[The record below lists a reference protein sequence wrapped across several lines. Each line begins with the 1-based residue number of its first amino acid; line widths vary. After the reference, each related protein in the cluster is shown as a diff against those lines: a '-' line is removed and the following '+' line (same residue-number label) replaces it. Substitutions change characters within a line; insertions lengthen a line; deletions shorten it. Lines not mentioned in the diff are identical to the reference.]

1 MTESVLVVA
10 AIAFA
15 ASIVFAVSNH
25 VQHIAL
31 DYMDVRAGTLVNVA
45 TTALLLWLASPL
57 FLVPETL
64 LTRAA
69 LLFALAGLIV
79 PSLSMTLHTLSV
91 RMIGPG
97 ITAGLTST
105 SPVFAMVIAVAVL
118 GEIVTGRT
126 VVGTAIVVGGIGFI
140 ALRSRRSGA
149 SWPLWAVLVPLGA
162 ALTRGIAHNIIKFGF
177 GELPSPMTAALIGST
192 VSLLVL
198 LTINGVGRQGLPRIG
213 PGYYWFGL
221 LGVLNAIGLIGI
233 NTALHL
239 GEVVIVAPLI
249 ATTPVF
255 TLLVGWLFF
264 RREAVTWSALVAIT
278 IIFTGCVLIV
288 TR

>member
-1 MTESVLVVA
+1 MTESVFLVS
-10 AIAFA
+10 AIAIS
-15 ASIVFAVSNH
+15 ASIVFAFSNH
-25 VQHIAL
+25 IQHIAL
-31 DYMDVRAGTLVNVA
+31 DHMDVRTGTIVNVA

-69 LLFALAGLIV
+69 ALFALAGLIV

-91 RMIGPG
+91 RTIGPG

-118 GEIVTGRT
+118 GEIVTGR
-126 VVGTAIVVGGIGFI
+126 VLAGTAIVVGGIGFI
-140 ALRSRRSGA
+140 ALRSRHGDI
-149 SWPLWAVLVPLGA
+149 SWPLWAVLIPLGA

-177 GELPSPMTAALIGST
+177 GELPSPMTAALISST

-198 LTINGVGRQGLPRIG
+198 LMVSGTRRQRLPRFG

-221 LGVLNAIGLIGI
+221 LGVLNCIGLVAI
-233 NTALHL
+233 NTALQL

-255 TLLVGWLFF
+255 TLLIGWLLF
-264 RREAVTWSALVAIT
+264 RREAVTWSSFAAIT

>member
-1 MTESVLVVA
+1 MTESTLLVS
-10 AIAFA
+10 AIAFS

-31 DYMDVRAGTLVNVA
+31 DHMDVRTGTIVNVA

-69 LLFALAGLIV
+69 ALFALAGLIV

-91 RMIGPG
+91 RTIGPG

-118 GEIVTGRT
+118 GEIVTGRIL
-126 VVGTAIVVGGIGFI
+126 VGTAIVTGGIGFI
-140 ALRSRRSGA
+140 ALRSRQGGV
-149 SWPLWAVLVPLGA
+149 SWPVWAVLIPLGA
-162 ALTRGIAHNIIKFGF
+162 ALTRGVAHNIIKFGL
-177 GELPSPMTAALIGST
+177 GDLPSPMTAALISST
-192 VSLLVL
+192 ISLLVL
-198 LTINGVGRQGLPRIG
+198 LIFNGTQRQRFPRFG

-221 LGVLNAIGLIGI
+221 LGVLNAIGMVAVS
-233 NTALHL
+233 TALHL
-239 GEVVIVAPLI
+239 GEVVLVSPLI

-255 TLLVGWLFF
+255 TLLIGWLFF
-264 RREAVTWSALVAIT
+264 RREAVTWSSFAAIA

>member
-1 MTESVLVVA
+1 MTESVYLVP

-31 DYMDVRAGTLVNVA
+31 DHMDVRTGTIVNVA
-45 TTALLLWLASPL
+45 TTALVLWLAAPL
-57 FLVPETL
+57 FLVPESL

-69 LLFALAGLIV
+69 ALFAIAGLVV

-91 RMIGPG
+91 RIIGPG

-118 GEIVTGRT
+118 GEIVTGRIL
-126 VVGTAIVVGGIGFI
+126 VGTAIVVSGIGFI
-140 ALRSRRSGA
+140 ALSSRNVGV
-149 SWPLWAVLVPLGA
+149 SWPVWAVLIPLGA
-162 ALTRGIAHNIIKFGF
+162 ALTRGFAHNIIKFGLN
-177 GELPSPMTAALIGST
+177 ELPSPMTAALISST

-198 LTINGVGRQGLPRIG
+198 LIVNGASRQKFPRLG

-221 LGVLNAIGLIGI
+221 LGILNAIGLIGI
-233 NTALHL
+233 NMALHL
-239 GEVVIVAPLI
+239 GDVVVVSPLI

-255 TLLVGWLFF
+255 TLLIGWMFF
-264 RREAVTWSALVAIT
+264 RREAVTWSSFLAIA